1 MNSNSIEAG
10 IVNSFDV
17 RKEIIYGREEIIKFS
32 MISESRPYLMSN
44 RVTTITDLD
53 GVFFPTFMEDDFCK
67 NVEKFRSLQ
76 NISKRSS
83 EIIFWSARILTENY
97 DLFPLISRI
106 KIKKM
111 ENFIRRANPECKVS
125 FICGLSKI
133 MNNEKVKEKIKQT
146 TNQNQFVS
154 MIGSSFF
161 DRKTTYGIRQELP
174 NEEQNL
180 LYYFDTGHMI
190 I

>member
-83 EIIFWSARILTENY
+83 EIIFWSSRTPTENC
-97 DLFPLISRI
+97 DLFPFISRE
-106 KIKKM
+106 KMKKM
-111 ENFIRRANPECKVS
+111 ENLIKRVNLECKVS
-125 FICGLSKI
+125 FLCSLSK
-133 MNNEKVKEKIKQT
+133 MGNNKKVKEMVEET
-146 TNQNQFVS
+146 TRQNQFIS
-154 MIGSSFF
+154 IIGSSFF
-161 DRKTTYGIRQELP
+161 DRRIVNEIRQKLP
-174 NEEQNL
+174 DEEQNY